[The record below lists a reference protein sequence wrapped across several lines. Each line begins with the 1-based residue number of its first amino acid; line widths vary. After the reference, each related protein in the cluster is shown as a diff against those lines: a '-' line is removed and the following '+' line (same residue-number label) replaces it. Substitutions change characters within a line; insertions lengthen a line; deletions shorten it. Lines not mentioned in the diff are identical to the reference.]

1 MGWIHKT
8 AVLRLQNES
17 HSPFAAARL
26 PSHTSREYSLS
37 PSPSQNVHSTGGKK
51 NFCAYNI
58 NTSYL
63 HPFGKMWC
71 CQNLAITLVHNNLT
85 GGNVTQT
92 SPPHLTPTKNLDE
105 IKEI

>member
-37 PSPSQNVHSTGGKK
+37 QPPSENVHSTGGKK
-51 NFCAYNI
+51 
-58 NTSYL
+58 TS
-63 HPFGKMWC
+63 
-71 CQNLAITLVHNNLT
+71 V
-85 GGNVTQT
+85 
-92 SPPHLTPTKNLDE
+92 PT
-105 IKEI
+105 I